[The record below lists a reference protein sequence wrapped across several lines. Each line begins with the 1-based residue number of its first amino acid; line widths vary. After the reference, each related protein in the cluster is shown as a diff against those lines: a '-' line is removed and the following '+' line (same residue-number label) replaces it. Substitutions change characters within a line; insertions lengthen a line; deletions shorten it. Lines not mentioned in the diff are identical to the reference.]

1 MIDRLLHRRLF
12 GSLTA
17 APLLAGLLLG
27 LSSLGVASLTAQPVL
42 AHGAPDGFADLAEKL
57 LPAVV
62 NIATTQ
68 KITDASRNDPN
79 LQDLFKQFFDRQN
92 KGNGNGGD
100 NGDNGDNGDS
110 GDGGSATPHEVTS
123 LGSGFL
129 VDPAG
134 YIVTNNHVIE
144 GAEEITVRTQ
154 DNTEYK
160 AKLIGHD
167 PKTDLALL
175 KIDSPTPFPYVEW
188 GDSDKARIGDWVVAI
203 GNPFGLGGSVTA
215 GIVSARQ
222 RDINAGPYDDFIQTD
237 AAINRG
243 NSGGPM
249 FDMQGKVIGINT
261 AIFSPSGGS
270 IGIGFALPASLAKPV
285 IAQLRQF
292 GHARRGWLGVRIQSV
307 TPELAEGLKMP
318 KPIGALIAA
327 VTDGGPA
334 AKAGIKQGDV
344 VISFNGQEIAEM
356 RHLPRIVAETPFD
369 TLVPVT
375 VLRQGKELSFQV
387 KLGELDETAE
397 TKQANADTQAPD
409 TPPAKTNTVLGLS
422 LAEMS
427 QALRQKYSIAD
438 EASGVVVLDVDSKS
452 NAASKGLKPGDVI
465 VEVDQG
471 SVTTPSDVQKRIDS
485 AKANGFKVVTLL
497 VYRQGDF
504 QWVAVRTDQG

>member
-1 MIDRLLHRRLF
+1 VNHRPVVRL
-12 GSLTA
+12 A
-17 APLLAGLLLG
+17 AIPFVLGLLALA
-27 LSSLGVASLTAQPVL
+27 ASPAF
-42 AHGAPDGFADLAEKL
+42 ARGAPDSFADLAQKL

-79 LQDLFKQFFDRQN
+79 LEELFKQFFDHQN
-92 KGNGNGGD
+92 RDNNGNGDNGGGDNGGD
-100 NGDNGDNGDS
+100 NGGGDNG
-110 GDGGSATPHEVTS
+110 GGNGGGNGGSHEVTS
-123 LGSGFL
+123 LGSGFII
-129 VDPAG
+129 DPSG

-160 AKLIGHD
+160 ARLIGHD

-175 KIDSPTPFPYVEW
+175 KIESPTPLPSLEW
-188 GDSDKARIGDWVVAI
+188 GDSDKARIGDWVLAI
-203 GNPFGLGGSVTA
+203 GNPFGLGGTVTA

-249 FDMQGKVIGINT
+249 FDMDGKVIGINT

-270 IGIGFALPASLAKPV
+270 IGIGFALPSSMAKGI
-285 IAQLRQF
+285 IAQLRQY
-292 GHARRGWLGVRIQSV
+292 GHPRRGWLGVRIQSV

-318 KPIGALIAA
+318 KPMGALIAA

-344 VISFNGQEIAEM
+344 VINFNGQEIAEM
-356 RHLPRIVAETPFD
+356 RHLPLIVAETPFD
-369 TLVPVT
+369 TSVPVT
-375 VLRQGKELSFQV
+375 VLRQGKSLNFEV

-397 TKQANADTQAPD
+397 TKQANNAEPQ
-409 TPPAKTNTVLGLS
+409 TPPKQPDKAKAVLGLS
-422 LAEMS
+422 MAEMS
-427 QALRQKYSIAD
+427 ESLRQKYSIAD
-438 EASGVVVLDVDSKS
+438 EATGVVVLEVDPKS
-452 NAASKGLKPGDVI
+452 NAAAKGLKSGDVI

-471 SVTTPSDVQKRIDS
+471 SVATPADVEKRIAT